1 MNTVKYYAELTL
13 APLLFVAY
21 LLVNIKTAV
30 NDAAQDTMS
39 AVSDTRYKY
48 GRR

>member
-1 MNTVKYYAELTL
+1 MNTVKYYAELAL

-21 LLVNIKTAV
+21 LLINIKTAV

>member
-21 LLVNIKTAV
+21 LLINIKTAV
-30 NDAAQDTMS
+30 NDAAEDTMS